1 MGGVASARLCSL
13 ASLSGLPCS
22 PLDILLTRES
32 RLALSRLCV
41 LVSTPAKCAIGQ
53 RATPAQSI
61 SSQAPRAPL
70 FEARSSLTLATRES
84 EHDWRRREKRL
95 LTSSAPSST
104 LGLASFAG
112 RAQAP
117 DQSSTS
123 SKACAQ
129 RARARSRAAAPP
141 DATMRLPF
149 PQKGQEE
156 ERVVVVVPRGVP
168 PLAARHDFS
177 RAADVQVGATP
188 GPVLPRLAAA
198 HLCLCLPAHPR
209 RELRPVRRE
218 RRRRWVHAL
227 RPAGPLT
234 LRAGEPDV
242 AGERR
247 HDPAFLAE
255 KRKKTSRF
263 DRNGIPEDPA
273 LARLR
278 LFRRTVRDD
287 PTRIG
292 KLVQFLKTP
301 YMIRESCHVELAQT
315 IAVLPNL
322 KYVDLP
328 EGMFAD
334 EPNYATL
341 RLEVQAR
348 CPNLR
353 KMSYVK
359 GSERSFAAL
368 AQPQVWPC
376 LEVLE
381 LDRLD
386 VDPMVLR
393 NVLGSLTRLRALKVT
408 ETPSFSDEVMVA
420 ADSLPPMPALEELVV
435 KDAPRMTVA
444 GLVEYLSWYETQ
456 SALRVLTLKDTG
468 VQPWRLQEVLQMAPA
483 LRTLAI
489 QAKVQDP
496 FPTNE
501 SPALLSS
508 KRLKTLRYEIS
519 STSGAGPYA
528 TPGYY
533 TYLASCIMSGNLP
546 RLRRLYLVQREPA
559 GGTSLA
565 TPVQPPRSPTFPS
578 RQPMSPT
585 GNPNRFSSNNPFAQ
599 PRAGA
604 FPPTQTLEVFTKNDE
619 YGKWNF
625 ARVDS
630 FTAAETGGHG
640 DRRPMSSYGLAADVT
655 GPGWDRGEARRSVL
669 IGNGTSGFLAVPG
682 GTGDA
687 GFTLSAPP
695 KPFANA
701 ARPRSSGGEPTRSR
715 GHWK

>member
-1 MGGVASARLCSL
+1 
-13 ASLSGLPCS
+13 
-22 PLDILLTRES
+22 
-32 RLALSRLCV
+32 
-41 LVSTPAKCAIGQ
+41 
-53 RATPAQSI
+53 
-61 SSQAPRAPL
+61 
-70 FEARSSLTLATRES
+70 
-84 EHDWRRREKRL
+84 
-95 LTSSAPSST
+95 
-104 LGLASFAG
+104 
-112 RAQAP
+112 
-117 DQSSTS
+117 
-123 SKACAQ
+123 
-129 RARARSRAAAPP
+129 
-141 DATMRLPF
+141 MRLPF
-149 PQKGQEE
+149 RRKDKKKSESSSSYPEE
-156 ERVVVVVPRGVP
+156 FRPWP
-168 PLAARHDFS
+168 PATTFHAPPTYRSAQLLDQFS
-177 RAADVQVGATP
+177 
-188 GPVLPRLAAA
+188 
-198 HLCLCLPAHPR
+198 
-209 RELRPVRRE
+209 
-218 RRRRWVHAL
+218 HAL
-227 RPAGPLT
+227 LQRIFAFVCPHTRDESYDPCEESAGDDGCMLCD
-234 LRAGEPDV
+234 LRDLSHCAQV
-242 AGERR
+242 NRTWRASAVTILYHSVRI
-247 HDPAFLAE
+247 DPVHYCKLEAFLAE

-546 RLRRLYLVQREPA
+546 RLRRLYVRDESFPDKLSGLPPPQAAFSGRRPGSSSSNASPPA
-559 GGTSLA
+559 VRVSPL
-565 TPVQPPRSPTFPS
+565 PVQPPRSPTFPS
-578 RQPMSPT
+578 QQPMSPT

-599 PRAGA
+599 PRAGP

-682 GTGDA
+682 GTADA

>member
-1 MGGVASARLCSL
+1 MCASSH
-13 ASLSGLPCS
+13 P
-22 PLDILLTRES
+22 S
-32 RLALSRLCV
+32 RC
-41 LVSTPAKCAIGQ
+41 
-53 RATPAQSI
+53 
-61 SSQAPRAPL
+61 
-70 FEARSSLTLATRES
+70 
-84 EHDWRRREKRL
+84 
-95 LTSSAPSST
+95 
-104 LGLASFAG
+104 
-112 RAQAP
+112 
-117 DQSSTS
+117 
-123 SKACAQ
+123 
-129 RARARSRAAAPP
+129 AAAV
-141 DATMRLPF
+141 TMRLPF
-149 PQKGQEE
+149 RRKDKKKSESSSSSSYPDEFRSWPPAATFHAPPTYNSAQILSHLPHTVLQRIFAFVCPHTRDESYEPCEE
-156 ERVVVVVPRGVP
+156 SANDDGCMLCDLRDLSHCAKVNR
-168 PLAARHDFS
+168 S
-177 RAADVQVGATP
+177 WRASAVTVLYHSIRID
-188 GPVLPRLAAA
+188 PVHYCKL
-198 HLCLCLPAHPR
+198 
-209 RELRPVRRE
+209 E
-218 RRRRWVHAL
+218 
-227 RPAGPLT
+227 
-234 LRAGEPDV
+234 
-242 AGERR
+242 
-247 HDPAFLAE
+247 AFLAE

-322 KYVDLP
+322 KYIDLP

-353 KMSYVK
+353 KMSYVR

-368 AQPQVWPC
+368 GQPQVWPC

-381 LDRLD
+381 LDRVD
-386 VDPMVLR
+386 VDPLVLR

-408 ETPSFSDEVMVA
+408 ETSSFSDEVMAV
-420 ADSLPPMPALEELVV
+420 DDGLPPMPALEELVV

-444 GLVEYLSWYETQ
+444 GLVAYLSWLETQ

-468 VQPWRLQEVLQMAPA
+468 VQPWRLQEILQMAPA

-489 QAKVQDP
+489 QAKVQEP
-496 FPTNE
+496 FPSNE
-501 SPALLSS
+501 GPPMLSS

-533 TYLASCIMSGNLP
+533 SYLASCIMSGNLP
-546 RLRRLYLVQREPA
+546 RLRRLYVRDETFPDKLSGLPPPHAAFAGRRPGSSSSNASPPA
-559 GGTSLA
+559 VRVSAL
-565 TPVQPPRSPTFPS
+565 PVQPPRSPTFPS

-599 PRAGA
+599 PKAGP

-630 FTAAETGGHG
+630 FTTASPGGHG

-655 GPGWDRGEARRSVL
+655 GPGWDRGEARMSVL

-682 GTGDA
+682 GAADSP
-687 GFTLSAPP
+687 GFALSAPP

-701 ARPRSSGGEPTRSR
+701 ARPRSSGGEAMRSR
-715 GHWK
+715 GQHWK